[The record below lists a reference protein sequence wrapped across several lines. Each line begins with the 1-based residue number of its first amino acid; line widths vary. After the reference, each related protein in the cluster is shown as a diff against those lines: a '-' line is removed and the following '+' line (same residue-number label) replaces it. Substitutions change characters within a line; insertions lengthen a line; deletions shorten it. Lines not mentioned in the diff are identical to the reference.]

1 MRQMNDMTLSAR
13 DRILVTAHDLFYA
26 DGIRATGVDRI
37 IAESGVAKLTFYR
50 HFPSKDELVMAY
62 LNHRHERWM
71 AWFVDALGR
80 HGATSGGGLHPLV
93 KTMQEW
99 FENPIFRG
107 CAFINV
113 VAEMG
118 GSQPAMVALARSH
131 KDDMLRVIESLLPQ
145 EDTGIASAAAMAVD
159 GAIVRA
165 QMDASTTVAAAQKKS
180 ALDGLRQVLMALER
194 GSRKGRP
201 ARPPE

>member
-1 MRQMNDMTLSAR
+1 MNDSTLPAR
-13 DRILVTAHDLFYA
+13 DRILVTAHDLFYR
-26 DGIRATGVDRI
+26 DGIRATGIDRI

-50 HFPSKDELVMAY
+50 HFPSKDELVKAF
-62 LNHRHERWM
+62 LNYRHERWM

-80 HGATSGGGLHPLV
+80 HGATSGGGLLPLV

-99 FENPIFRG
+99 FGSPVFRG
-107 CAFINV
+107 CTFINI

-118 GSQPAMVALARSH
+118 NSQPDMMAIAQAH
-131 KDDMLRVIESLLPQ
+131 KNDMLRVIEGLLPI
-145 EDTGIASAAAMAVD
+145 EDSSLASAAALAVD

-165 QMDASTTVAAAQKKS
+165 QMEAATDLPAQKKS

-194 GSRKGRP
+194 ASQENRASGAP
-201 ARPPE
+201 A

>member
-1 MRQMNDMTLSAR
+1 MHVMDDMTLSAR
-13 DRILVTAHDLFYA
+13 NRILLTAHDLFYA
-26 DGIRATGVDRI
+26 DGIRATGIDRI

-50 HFPSKDELVMAY
+50 HFPSKDELVMAF
-62 LNHRHERWM
+62 LNYRHERWM

-80 HGATSGGGLHPLV
+80 YGATAEGGLKPLV

-99 FENPIFRG
+99 FENPVFRG

-118 GSQPAMVALARSH
+118 GSQPGMVAIAQSH
-131 KDDMLRVIESLLPQ
+131 KDDMRRVIENLLPP
-145 EDTGIASAAAMAVD
+145 EDASIASAAALAVD

-165 QMDASTTVAAAQKKS
+165 QMEKMDGQKKS

-194 GSRKGRP
+194 ASQEKIASGAPG
-201 ARPPE
+201 

>member
-1 MRQMNDMTLSAR
+1 MNDMTLSAR

-26 DGIRATGVDRI
+26 GGVRATGVDRI

-50 HFPSKDELVMAY
+50 HFPSKDELVMAF
-62 LNHRHERWM
+62 LNYRHERWM

-80 HGATSGGGLHPLV
+80 HGATSGGGLLPLL
-93 KTMQEW
+93 KTMKEW
-99 FENPIFRG
+99 FEDPVFRG

-118 GSQPAMVALARSH
+118 GSQPGMMRIAQSH
-131 KDDMLRVIESLLPQ
+131 KDDMLRVIEDLLPAANA
-145 EDTGIASAAAMAVD
+145 GLANAAAMAVD

-165 QMDASTTVAAAQKKS
+165 QMEAASPLSAAQKKS
-180 ALDGLRQVLMALER
+180 AFDGLRQMLMALER
-194 GSRKGRP
+194 ASTEGASGTP
-201 ARPPE
+201 A